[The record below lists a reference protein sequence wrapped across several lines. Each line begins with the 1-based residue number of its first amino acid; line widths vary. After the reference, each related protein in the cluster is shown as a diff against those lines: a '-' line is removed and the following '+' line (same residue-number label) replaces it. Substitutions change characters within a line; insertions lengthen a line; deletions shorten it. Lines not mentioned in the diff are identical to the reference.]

1 MLSLNASDS
10 NPDGNPSRSSFSYR
24 PANGVTPTS
33 TGKVNQ
39 TPVFA

>member
-1 MLSLNASDS
+1 MVSLNASDS
-10 NPDGNPSRSSFSYR
+10 NTEGNPLQSINSYR
-24 PANGVTPTS
+24 LADGVTSSS